1 MTVKLFDIGPEVRA
15 IESAAKNAFW
25 HAAHAPNATRD
36 MWKDLVD
43 LVAKEKQIEAAILG
57 TNGMF
62 TANDIAL
69 LVPGDNYSPILQRLV
84 KEGRVERFGR
94 TRATQY
100 RFVDRH
106 RLAALAL
113 DVMLYDGA
121 PQTEVRMAAKKKATA
136 KKKRAAATT
145 AASTSNG
152 KRPGRP
158 PKKASVIDAI
168 LTANPNLSASEVR
181 EKAKEQRTKVSLPT
195 IYKNATWKS
204 LHPNGAPRGRRAASS
219 KTGSANASRSSNG
232 VQSDFTRCV
241 KKLGVAKA
249 RELLEIIAAYEN
261 A

>member
-1 MTVKLFDIGPEVRA
+1 MSNASEERGRPSIG
-15 IESAAKNAFW
+15 
-25 HAAHAPNATRD
+25 
-36 MWKDLVD
+36 
-43 LVAKEKQIEAAILG
+43 
-57 TNGMF
+57 
-62 TANDIAL
+62 
-69 LVPGDNYSPILQRLV
+69 
-84 KEGRVERFGR
+84 
-94 TRATQY
+94 
-100 RFVDRH
+100 FVDRH

-121 PQTEVRMAAKKKATA
+121 LNGGSRMAAKRKATA
-136 KKKRAAATT
+136 RKKRFAKTT
-145 AASTSNG
+145 AATSTSNG

-181 EKAKEQRTKVSLPT
+181 EKAKEQRTKVSLPS
-195 IYKNATWKS
+195 IYKNATWRS

-219 KTGSANASRSSNG
+219 KAGSAISSRSPNG
-232 VQSDFTRCV
+232 VQADFTRCV